1 VSKAARLQLKTELL
15 AMHSTDQEVRRI
27 FSEKRP
33 EDFTPEDVAR
43 LNSVDR
49 QNTARLK
56 EIIRQFGWPTKR
68 LVGQDGVN
76 AAFIILQHADH
87 SFQKEMLAT
96 IERAFDRHQLSG
108 EDYAMFVDRVLLGDG
123 KQQRYGSQ

>member
-1 VSKAARLQLKTELL
+1 
-15 AMHSTDQEVRRI
+15 MHSTDQEVRRI